1 MLMVPE
7 WQRQLLNCSLSDS
20 DELPYLGIKKLNSFI
35 TVYIINVSFICLDLI
50 IKNREISIRRYFKW
64 WISTN

>member
-20 DELPYLGIKKLNSFI
+20 DELPYLSIKKLKEFCYG
-35 TVYIINVSFICLDLI
+35 VYNQCVVYLSRS
-50 IKNREISIRRYFKW
+50 NG
-64 WISTN
+64 